1 MEGRRTIYVLL
12 LLLTGAR
19 HSRVRGW
26 EELDAEQVEVM
37 AMNDKGGEKEEA
49 KGGTG
54 SGQGSPAG
62 AAAAGAGPA
71 ARERAR
77 ARAERDTV
85 DEDGELKFPPRAT
98 LRDDPSWLPRLASI
112 PRNCSGTEGTRP
124 GLHRLPLRL
133 PPNRISLRDIFVTRE
148 NYQRLGLGGIKH
160 YYSLPPDARAIA
172 KRYKWRKCAVVGNSG
187 TLLDSSYGGII
198 DNHDIIFRMNQ
209 APLKGYELY
218 VGRKSTF
225 RILNSLWSHRY
236 SHGYAP
242 WDPGYEHLPLEPAAT
257 LILSRVAVPIFNEL
271 YEFWRKRRPDI
282 TLLMLNS
289 RVVAVIRQVLLDYR
303 ARLCGAGFG
312 PFAGGNTPSS
322 GWVAV
327 YLATQLCAKVDVYG
341 FGVGEVG
348 GKDVNYHYYQGFA
361 ARKFGT
367 DVHSFDSETHL
378 ITALSDAGMI
388 TLCAHNESEARANR
402 RGYTPAGMYCGRD

>member
-1 MEGRRTIYVLL
+1 MS
-12 LLLTGAR
+12 A
-19 HSRVRGW
+19 
-26 EELDAEQVEVM
+26 
-37 AMNDKGGEKEEA
+37 
-49 KGGTG
+49 
-54 SGQGSPAG
+54 
-62 AAAAGAGPA
+62 A

-77 ARAERDTV
+77 ADRDL
-85 DEDGELKFPPRAT
+85 DEDGELKFPPRTT
-98 LRDDPSWLPRLASI
+98 LREEPPWLARLASI
-112 PRNCSGTEGTRP
+112 PRNCSKATGARP
-124 GLHRLPLRL
+124 PLHRLPLRL

-160 YYSLPPDARAIA
+160 YYSLPPDAPAIA

-209 APLKGYELY
+209 APVKGYELY

-242 WDPGYEHLPLEPAAT
+242 WDPGFEHLPLESQAT

-303 ARLCGAGFG
+303 ARLCQAGYG

-322 GWVAV
+322 GWVGV
-327 YLATQLCAKVDVYG
+327 YLATQLCAKVGSRRPRRRRASKKKMSECETSTFTQALVCIQLTQQL
-341 FGVGEVG
+341 
-348 GKDVNYHYYQGFA
+348 K
-361 ARKFGT
+361 ARM
-367 DVHSFDSETHL
+367 VL
-378 ITALSDAGMI
+378 A
-388 TLCAHNESEARANR
+388 
-402 RGYTPAGMYCGRD
+402 